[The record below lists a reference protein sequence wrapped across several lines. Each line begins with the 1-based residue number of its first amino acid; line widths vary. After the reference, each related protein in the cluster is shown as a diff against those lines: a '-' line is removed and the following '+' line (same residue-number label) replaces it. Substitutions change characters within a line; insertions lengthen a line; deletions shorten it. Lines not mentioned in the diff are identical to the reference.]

1 MKKRALCVVLLTV
14 MLLCTILFMGCHNFV
29 DVTGYYAPYR
39 ILNADMP
46 YSNNMHTSK
55 FDKVEKLEEDSYGR
69 CYYSYRTPSTMV
81 DHYELEIHVI
91 CQKETKTD
99 IYYYPD
105 YCYMARGSRGNE
117 EAGVSADAEFS
128 EEAIKQLKELNDWN
142 KPLNEGRLRQIPNK
156 YQKSIVFYL
165 DLADILRDYLN
176 IDEETYVIVNDM
188 EINDRN
194 QQMFFCRVFEETEQD
209 GSIAKDYV
217 LVYQESDSQPI
228 VAIEEIEHTL
238 DCQDAMHNFR
248 ITWFEP
254 EQ

>member
-1 MKKRALCVVLLTV
+1 MKKKALFVVLLTV
-14 MLLCTILFMGCHNFV
+14 VLQCAILFMGCHNFV
-29 DVTGYYAPYR
+29 DVTGYYAPYH

-55 FDKVEKLEEDSYGR
+55 FDKVEKLEEDSFGR

-81 DHYELEIHVI
+81 EYYELEIHVI
-91 CQKETKTD
+91 CQKETKMD

-117 EAGVSADAEFS
+117 NAGVSAEAEFS
-128 EEAIKQLKELNDWN
+128 EEAIAQFKELNDWD
-142 KPLNEGRLRQIPNK
+142 KPLDEGRMRQIPND
-156 YQKSIVFYL
+156 YQRPIIYDVSLEPILL
-165 DLADILRDYLN
+165 DHLN
-176 IDEETYVIVNDM
+176 VEAGSYAVVNDM

-194 QQMFFCRVFEETEQD
+194 QQMFFCLIVEKTDQGE
-209 GSIAKDYV
+209 SVAKYYA
-217 LVYQESDSQPI
+217 LVYQKSDSQPI
-228 VAIEEIEHTL
+228 VAIEEIKHTL